1 MLCFN
6 KKKKVTIG
14 IVCCSIIMLAVVGI
28 LIYIHLLPYIRLKKT
43 VDNLLN
49 KQYEY
54 KIDGKVEGM
63 DLPLLGNSFQGK
75 INGEKGKNVVYG
87 DISYKDSTYLKLYAD
102 KNGEIIFDAGPVIK
116 AAINKVADN
125 SLFGAGLIR
134 SISSDVKIS
143 YSQIEE
149 VLNQDITTLSDE
161 GVSNDLINKLAH
173 GRNKEYTITLLKSI
187 DDKDRLLEKD
197 AYYFEIDLKNYNT
210 KLIVGVPK
218 DKNDTDVSLVVYT
231 DKITWSF
238 TGKYEY
244 KDVEEIEM
252 PESTVSDKT
261 ISVLKSLYSAYLER
275 K

>member
-1 MLCFN
+1 M
-6 KKKKVTIG
+6 
-14 IVCCSIIMLAVVGI
+14 
-28 LIYIHLLPYIRLKKT
+28 
-43 VDNLLN
+43 
-49 KQYEY
+49 
-54 KIDGKVEGM
+54 
-63 DLPLLGNSFQGK
+63 
-75 INGEKGKNVVYG
+75 
-87 DISYKDSTYLKLYAD
+87 
-102 KNGEIIFDAGPVIK
+102 
-116 AAINKVADN
+116 
-125 SLFGAGLIR
+125 IR

-149 VLNQDITTLSDE
+149 VLNQDITTLSDK

-187 DDKDRLLEKD
+187 DDKDRLLEKN

-244 KDVEEIEM
+244 KDVDEIEM

>member
-1 MLCFN
+1 MD

-14 IVCCSIIMLAVVGI
+14 IICCSIIMLAVVGI

-149 VLNQDITTLSDE
+149 VLNQDITTLSDK

-187 DDKDRLLEKD
+187 DDKDRLLEKN

-244 KDVEEIEM
+244 KDVDEIEM

-275 K
+275 KQVL

>member
-1 MLCFN
+1 MN

-14 IVCCSIIMLAVVGI
+14 IICCSIIIFAVVGI

-161 GVSNDLINKLAH
+161 GVSNNLINKLAH

-252 PESTVSDKT
+252 PESTVLDKT